1 MIVPVEN
8 DHAIIAEIKSIQLS
22 RSKFGISVPGS
33 SDGILDHG
41 KAKRIVRLE
50 YGKIVR
56 RSLAVAKRIVHD
68 VVG

>member
-41 KAKRIVRLE
+41 KANGSCVWNMAKSF
-50 YGKIVR
+50 G
-56 RSLAVAKRIVHD
+56 AVWLLLNV
-68 VVG
+68 